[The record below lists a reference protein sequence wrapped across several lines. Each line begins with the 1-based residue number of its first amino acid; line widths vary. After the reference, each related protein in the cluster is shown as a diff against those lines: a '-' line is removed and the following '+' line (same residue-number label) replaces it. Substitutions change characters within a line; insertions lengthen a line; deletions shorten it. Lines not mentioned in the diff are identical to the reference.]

1 MGDLFDFQEKW
12 EELVD
17 KAISGG
23 YESLTPDE
31 KVWLNTQ
38 YLTNSIGNGGL
49 ISYYYNSPADKL
61 EDCLKALE
69 ILGATRMKGLMERI
83 NRLFPG
89 GVPKDVAARNE
100 IINSWPENDEN
111 FEKLHDDIEN
121 AALSEMTKVE
131 SRLVEFIQQQALE
144 PNT

>member
-1 MGDLFDFQEKW
+1 MDDLFDFQEKW

-17 KAISGG
+17 KANSGG
-23 YESLTPDE
+23 YESLSPDE
-31 KVWLNTQ
+31 KVWLNAQ

-49 ISYYYNSPADKL
+49 ISYYYNSPADTL

-100 IINSWPENDEN
+100 IINSWPKDDEN
-111 FEKLHDDIEN
+111 LEELHDDIEN

-131 SRLVEFIQQQALE
+131 SRLVEFIQQ
-144 PNT
+144 TGIGT